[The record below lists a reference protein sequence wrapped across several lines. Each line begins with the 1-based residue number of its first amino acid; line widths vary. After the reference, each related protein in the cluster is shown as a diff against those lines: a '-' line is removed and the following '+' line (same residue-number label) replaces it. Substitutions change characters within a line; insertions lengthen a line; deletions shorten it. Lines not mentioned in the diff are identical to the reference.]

1 MTINLLYADSDKT
14 TPEYYYDYKNIV
26 QDLTLDALFTAAS
39 KEIIYENGNLKRV
52 SDPDLFVKSVMQKV
66 VLTPLKS
73 ADEITYRQDIIKDFV
88 KHEDDLKDIYEHISA
103 MVSEWDKLG
112 RNVVGS
118 NAGKDN
124 MTKLITRIHEL
135 ILFKDFLSYL
145 KSKLRTLT
153 KLLDDPIRSAG
164 LTGLLS
170 RLEISFSDEIEA
182 KLEQTLND
190 IVFFVN
196 EGATEKT
203 VNRPKITMECSLGEN
218 GRIENFKL
226 LDIETVEKKYRDSNS
241 TIAKLQNYFSLM
253 SSTVVSC
260 GVNPAAADQARLIE
274 YVVVKKLVSEW
285 EGFYREFEC
294 FFDGLHYQIA
304 FYRGGV
310 LLTHHMARYEVK
322 YCYPTVYAK
331 DKLAFTELKEFVMC
345 LTQSVIPVGN
355 TCNMSDRMMIII
367 TGANQGG
374 KSTFLR
380 SIGIAQVMFQ
390 CGLPVAAEY
399 FSSGIFTHLFMHFT
413 RREDSQMNSGR
424 LDEELGR
431 MDQIVEHIGP
441 DTLVL
446 LNESFATTTERDG
459 SIIAY
464 DIIKALTEV
473 GVKIITVTHLLS
485 FAQRMYKESSEGTA
499 NCGIEFLCAERLDGG
514 KRTYHMIQNVP
525 ELTSFGLDLYDEM
538 LG

>member
-1 MTINLLYADSDKT
+1 MTINLLYADNDKIM
-14 TPEYYYDYKNIV
+14 PEYYYDYKNIT
-26 QDLTLDALFTAAS
+26 QDLTLDALFMAAS
-39 KEIIYENGNLKRV
+39 KEIIYENGNVKRV
-52 SDPDLFVKSVMQKV
+52 SDPDMYIRSVMQKV

-73 ADEITYRQDIIKDFV
+73 AAEISYRHEIIRDFV
-88 KHEDDLKDIYEHISA
+88 RHEEDLKDMYEHIGN
-103 MVSEWDKLG
+103 MVAEWDKLG

-145 KSKLRTLT
+145 KDKLRTLS
-153 KLLDDPIRSAG
+153 KLLDDPICSKG

-170 RLEISFSDEIEA
+170 RLEVQYSDEVEA
-182 KLEQTLND
+182 KLAQTLDD

-196 EGATEKT
+196 EGVSEKM
-203 VNRPKITMECSLGEN
+203 VNRPRITMECSVGES

-226 LDIETVEKKYRDSNS
+226 LDIESVEKKYRDSKS
-241 TIAKLQNYFSLM
+241 TIVKLQNYFSLM
-253 SSTVVSC
+253 SPTVVSC
-260 GVNPAAADQARLIE
+260 GINPAASEQARMIE
-274 YVVVKKLVSEW
+274 YVVVKNRVAEW
-285 EGFYREFEC
+285 DGFFREFEG
-294 FFDGLHYQIA
+294 FFDSLRYQLA
-304 FYRGGV
+304 FYRGAV
-310 LLTHHMARYEVK
+310 LLTHHMARYKVK
-322 YCYPTVYAK
+322 YCYPTVCAR

-345 LTQSVIPVGN
+345 LTQAVLPVGN
-355 TCNMSDRMMIII
+355 TCNMNDRMMIII

-399 FSSGIFTHLFMHFT
+399 FSSGIFTNLFMHFT

-441 DTLVL
+441 DSLVL

-464 DIIKALTEV
+464 DIIRALTEA

-485 FAQRMYKESSEGTA
+485 FAQRMYAESTEGTA
-499 NCGIEFLCAERLDGG
+499 PCGIEFLCAQRLEGG
-514 KRTYHMIQNVP
+514 KRTYKMIQNVP

-538 LG
+538 IG